1 MDYGSPEPL
10 PIDLTNGDFPGLPI
24 FEAVVEVPFGAIPA
38 TRNAPVTRQ
47 AQARDQNSKF
57 SVENEKKGVTA
68 TVRLHT
74 GRGPERSEG
83 DAHGLMRTIIIN
95 F

>member
-1 MDYGSPEPL
+1 MAAITPPL
-10 PIDLTNGDFPGLPI
+10 AIR
-24 FEAVVEVPFGAIPA
+24 AVSANVGKGAIPA
-38 TRNAPVTRQ
+38 ARNAPVTRK

-68 TVRLHT
+68 TVRLHA

-83 DAHGLMRTIIIN
+83 DAHGLMRTIIVN